1 MAGGSIENRI
11 ADRQG
16 GAKDNLNALFKA
28 KSNSSTRNLAAE
40 DPALLQYTT
49 LKADVRALLTYYLD
63 RITEDSQ
70 FGAPAEATKMTN
82 WLVDFETKYNLDDGI
97 SDVDSVPAD
106 KLQELSVHKDRAVLK
121 LISYMRSSIGHE
133 YHQMERTLPENISHC
148 SRELPDLF
156 HFVQTIHFLVK
167 RCSSIEL
174 SMAAEGGADILQE
187 KERVLASMRIKNT
200 ERESQMMDL
209 KQMLVAGESD
219 NGRFHMLNRQNDK
232 IKALENQLVSERES
246 IEELKSELLLQ
257 KQAKGMAQDQAIVL
271 RSQIKSLRS
280 NYDKDVAKLRPRLE
294 EQVSQAKDD
303 ALEVANLR
311 NSSVMNTSRI
321 ATLMKQVAD
330 LKENLFQSKQREK
343 VAFAQAAE
351 AHEGSLEAQSESA
364 KLMRMQNVVVSAKMK
379 FHELSRTHE
388 ITIKAKDEEIERQKQ
403 ESLLFQQQ
411 KQSAEDVVGG
421 LQLQVKQKVDE
432 LEAMHDQI
440 MRWKAEAASEHLAT
454 KSMRTDLEIIQHS
467 ETAEFRLEFLKLQ
480 DELAN
485 SKELNEKLDKQ
496 LRVAMSR
503 VYELQGQLLGDSG
516 SQSVASH
523 SARGDEKD
531 DFDENDNASI
541 SSRK

>member
-1 MAGGSIENRI
+1 MQLQVQIMAGGSIENRI

-209 KQMLVAGESD
+209 KQMLLIPLFKFV
-219 NGRFHMLNRQNDK
+219 
-232 IKALENQLVSERES
+232 
-246 IEELKSELLLQ
+246 
-257 KQAKGMAQDQAIVL
+257 VL
-271 RSQIKSLRS
+271 FVR
-280 NYDKDVAKLRPRLE
+280 
-294 EQVSQAKDD
+294 
-303 ALEVANLR
+303 
-311 NSSVMNTSRI
+311 RI
-321 ATLMKQVAD
+321 I
-330 LKENLFQSKQREK
+330 F
-343 VAFAQAAE
+343 
-351 AHEGSLEAQSESA
+351 
-364 KLMRMQNVVVSAKMK
+364 VV
-379 FHELSRTHE
+379 THPPC
-388 ITIKAKDEEIERQKQ
+388 
-403 ESLLFQQQ
+403 
-411 KQSAEDVVGG
+411 
-421 LQLQVKQKVDE
+421 
-432 LEAMHDQI
+432 
-440 MRWKAEAASEHLAT
+440 SEHDI
-454 KSMRTDLEIIQHS
+454 RC
-467 ETAEFRLEFLKLQ
+467 FF
-480 DELAN
+480 
-485 SKELNEKLDKQ
+485 
-496 LRVAMSR
+496 
-503 VYELQGQLLGDSG
+503 
-516 SQSVASH
+516 
-523 SARGDEKD
+523 
-531 DFDENDNASI
+531 
-541 SSRK
+541 